1 MILIYFV
8 LFILEIFVVKI
19 YIKFVVNGDVEI
31 ELKLVFILNIFGI
44 LF

>member
-1 MILIYFV
+1 MIFIYFV
-8 LFILEIFVVKI
+8 LFILGIFVVKI

>member
-1 MILIYFV
+1 MIFIYFV
-8 LFILEIFVVKI
+8 LFILGIFVVKI
-19 YIKFVVNGDVEI
+19 YVKFVVNGDVEI

>member
-19 YIKFVVNGDVEI
+19 YIKFVVNGDVEM